1 MWLQRSETSVRFLSV
16 VASVL
21 VALVRPSDLRGT
33 AVSWRSTLVEAGN
46 RRQTQHLLQAFRLQ
60 PTTHTRISRSAHSIP
75 ELSSKYRFLRCK
87 WANMSSLAKRLRL
100 HCCDPLA
107 HRSFDSTFASQDF
120 FSDTML
126 ISSPLLSLRPPLPF
140 FHFTGFQLFNTPLV
154 PFGRTPLFFPL
165 VNGPLLP
172 NSQQ

>member
-21 VALVRPSDLRGT
+21 VALARPSDLRGT

-46 RRQTQHLLQAFRLQ
+46 RHQTQHLLQAFRLQ
-60 PTTHTRISRSAHSIP
+60 STTHTRISRSAHSIP

-87 WANMSSLAKRLRL
+87 WPTMSSLAKRLRL

-107 HRSFDSTFASQDF
+107 HRFFDSTFASQDF
-120 FSDTML
+120 SDTML
-126 ISSPLLSLRPPLPF
+126 ISSLLSLR
-140 FHFTGFQLFNTPLV
+140 H
-154 PFGRTPLFFPL
+154 PLFLTSPAFNSSIPPWFPSAGRPFSFPWST
-165 VNGPLLP
+165 VHYCPTASSN
-172 NSQQ
+172 